1 MVHAEWEG
9 TILGPYWDA
18 ICNCRLSELQE
29 ILKIILS
36 NFFILQMGKLSPEGI
51 KRNISKV
58 TQLRQT
64 EQRLE
69 C

>member
-9 TILGPYWDA
+9 MILGPYWDA

-36 NFFILQMGKLSPEGI
+36 NSFILQRRKLSPRGEGGWEP
-51 KRNISKV
+51 
-58 TQLRQT
+58 T
-64 EQRLE
+64 
-69 C
+69 

>member
-36 NFFILQMGKLSPEGI
+36 NSFILQMGKLSPAGRG
-51 KRNISKV
+51 KL
-58 TQLRQT
+58 T
-64 EQRLE
+64 
-69 C
+69 